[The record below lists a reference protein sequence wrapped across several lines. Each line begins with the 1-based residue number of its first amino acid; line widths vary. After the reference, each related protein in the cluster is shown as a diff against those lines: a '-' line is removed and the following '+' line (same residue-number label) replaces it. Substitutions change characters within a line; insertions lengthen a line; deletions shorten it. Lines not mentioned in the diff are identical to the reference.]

1 MSSNL
6 ETLKDKIHPSKRKT
20 SEKEKEKEK
29 KKEEEEEEEE
39 DEEEEEEED
48 DEEPKPVKKEEKKP
62 VKKEEKKPEKK
73 EEKKPEKKPEV
84 KEVKK
89 EEKKPEKKEEKKPVK
104 KEEEEEEDE
113 EEEEEEDDEEEEQP
127 KKKEEKKPEKKPEKA
142 DVHKKE
148 EKKEKP
154 KEDKKT
160 DFTPLINELKKLKT
174 EGNDLY
180 NKNSYE
186 EAIKKYQE
194 GYDKIKKELPK
205 IEKEHNPQSD
215 ELLTL
220 YKQISSNLSSC
231 YTKLGKYQESIDLDL
246 KIIELD
252 PQFDKAYAR
261 LFNNYMKLDKK
272 DQALIYGE
280 SLLKF
285 DDETKKKYQEEIIGN
300 ISKLKSELK
309 LEKPK
314 KKKSSFCSKCLIPLL
329 ILLIA
334 VGVYLYFYKKEETLK
349 YADDLKKNVESHIKH
364 FKNNWKNKKKK

>member
-6 ETLKDKIHPSKRKT
+6 ETLKDKINPDNKKT
-20 SEKEKEKEK
+20 SQVNSKSQKEKEKEK

-48 DEEPKPVKKEEKKP
+48 EEEQKP
-62 VKKEEKKPEKK
+62 VKKEEKKPEVKETKK
-73 EEKKPEKKPEV
+73 EEKKPEKKVE
-84 KEVKK
+84 KK
-89 EEKKPEKKEEKKPVK
+89 EEKKEEKKPVK
-104 KEEEEEEDE
+104 NEEEEEEDE

-127 KKKEEKKPEKKPEKA
+127 KKKEEKKQDKKQEKS
-142 DVHKKE
+142 DVHKTE

-154 KEDKKT
+154 KEVKKT
-160 DFTPLINELKKLKT
+160 DYTPLINELKTIKT

-180 NKNSYE
+180 NKKSYE
-186 EAIKKYQE
+186 EAAEKYKQ
-194 GYDKIKKELPK
+194 GYDKIKKELPN
-205 IEKEHNPQSD
+205 IEKEHNSQT
-215 ELLTL
+215 EQLLTL

-246 KIIELD
+246 KIIEQD
-252 PQFDKAYAR
+252 PKFDKAYAR

-272 DQALIYGE
+272 DQALTHGE
-280 SLLKF
+280 SLLQF
-285 DDETKKKYQEEIIGN
+285 DDETKKKYQEEKDNVIAN

-314 KKKSSFCSKCLIPLL
+314 NKKSSFCSKFFIPFL

-334 VGVYLYFYKKEETLK
+334 VGVFLYLYKKEETLK
-349 YADDLKKNVESHIKH
+349 FVENFKKNVENHVKH
-364 FKNNWKNKKKK
+364 FKKNLNKKKK